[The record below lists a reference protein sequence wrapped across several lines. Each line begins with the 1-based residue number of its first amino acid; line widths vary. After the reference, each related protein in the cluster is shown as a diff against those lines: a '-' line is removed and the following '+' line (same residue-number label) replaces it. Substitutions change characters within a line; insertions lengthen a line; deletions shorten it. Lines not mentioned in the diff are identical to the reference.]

1 MVCGFSAAPIRDDK
15 RFAATTR
22 CTSDQKGKVA
32 KMVRKNSNCASC
44 GSEIEED
51 ASFCARCGAPIQQ
64 GDSPEEAIEGRGSY
78 QRVPAICVSCGS
90 EIEEDSSFCT
100 RCGTPIQQ
108 ADSPEAAI
116 EGRGSYQRVPAIC
129 VSCGS
134 EIEEDSSFCTRCG
147 TPIQQGDSPEAA
159 IEGRGSYQ
167 RVPATCVSCGSE
179 IEEDVPFCTRCGT
192 PVQQAAEGAERPE
205 ADPTEAAAEG
215 RGSYQ
220 RFLTMDASG
229 GFFATVA
236 PALIW
241 YGAAGVLI
249 WSVIGLLS
257 LRFDIGVLIDLPNL
271 LFSMLIVVGIV
282 VSATASYYLVRTYRE
297 RDGQLWYALSFL
309 PVLPGAL
316 ISAGLFIMIL
326 QVWTDFSWGPDDLR
340 RAMFSLIGVG
350 LCGIYGGY
358 LALVVTGPERIY
370 QVARWVV
377 YIALAIIAAEI
388 LDAMWL
394 SNQDLSRQE
403 LNDFMAVGGTVAIA
417 AVVYSI
423 IAVILA
429 QARDSKARLAVLV
442 TYVIL
447 GLVGFTIAFFAL
459 LQEHDE
465 GPIALI
471 HGGTVFVTI
480 TTIGL
485 LVVRHFHKNRD
496 NPNVPTGSG
505 RLSDQ
510 PGT

>member
-1 MVCGFSAAPIRDDK
+1 
-15 RFAATTR
+15 
-22 CTSDQKGKVA
+22 
-32 KMVRKNSNCASC
+32 MVRMSSNCASC

-51 ASFCARCGAPIQQ
+51 A
-64 GDSPEEAIEGRGSY
+64 
-78 QRVPAICVSCGS
+78 
-90 EIEEDSSFCT
+90 
-100 RCGTPIQQ
+100 
-108 ADSPEAAI
+108 
-116 EGRGSYQRVPAIC
+116 
-129 VSCGS
+129 
-134 EIEEDSSFCTRCG
+134 SFCTRCG
-147 TPIQQGDSPEAA
+147 TPIQQGDSPEAEA
-159 IEGRGSYQ
+159 EDRGSYQ
-167 RVPATCVSCGSE
+167 RVLAKCVSCGSE

-192 PVQQAAEGAERPE
+192 PVQQAAEGAKRPE

-249 WSVIGLLS
+249 WSIIGLLS
-257 LRFDIGVLIDLPNL
+257 LRFDIAAVIDLPNL
-271 LFSMLIVVGIV
+271 LFSMLIMVGIV

-309 PVLPGAL
+309 PVLWGAL
-316 ISAGLFIMIL
+316 VSAGLFIMIL

-370 QVARWVV
+370 QIARWVV
-377 YIALAIIAAEI
+377 YVLLAIIAVEI
-388 LDAMWL
+388 LDATWL
-394 SNQDLSRQE
+394 ASRDLSGQE
-403 LNDFMAVGGTVAIA
+403 LMDDFMAAGGTAILVAI
-417 AVVYSI
+417 VYSV
-423 IAVILA
+423 IAVIMA

-447 GLVGFTIAFFAL
+447 GLVGFTIAVWTLWDNLPAGAIRFV
-459 LQEHDE
+459 
-465 GPIALI
+465 
-471 HGGTVFVTI
+471 HGGTVFVSI
-480 TTIGL
+480 ATIGL

-496 NPNVPTGSG
+496 NPNVPTGNG